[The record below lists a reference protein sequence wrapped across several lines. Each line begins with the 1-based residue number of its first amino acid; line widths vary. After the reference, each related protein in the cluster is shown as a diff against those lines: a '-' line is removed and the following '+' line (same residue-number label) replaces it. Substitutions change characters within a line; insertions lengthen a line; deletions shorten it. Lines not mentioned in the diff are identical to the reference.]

1 MAYVYGRHGGTYY
14 AGVKLLSTTGQAVY
28 YPLANQVPSDPI
40 FSDAEFSIAEKY
52 QTLSAGIKSTGLGES
67 VPDGYDVLMVSGYG
81 PFTIPINGIVKVA
94 FALIGGDS
102 LQDLQVSAIAAQ
114 KKYDELNNS
123 ESADSDDGFALR
135 QNFPNPG
142 LNQTVIDFSLSRPG
156 LTNLILYTAAGKPVR
171 ELIRDNLATGSYRV
185 NLDLSELQSGV
196 YLYKLQFEGKEK
208 TLKLLVTK

>member
-1 MAYVYGRHGGTYY
+1 MFT
-14 AGVKLLSTTGQAVY
+14 AGMVEHLMQVLNFSARPDKLSTI
-28 YPLANQVPSDPI
+28 PWLIRFRPI
-40 FSDAEFSIAEKY
+40 RFLPMVNLVSPRKY
-52 QTLSAGIKSTGLGES
+52 QTLSAGIKSTGLGEN
-67 VPDGYDVLMVSGYG
+67 VPDGYDILLVSGYG

-102 LQDLQVSAIAAQ
+102 LTDLQASAVAAQ

-123 ESADSDDGFALR
+123 EIAEAEDGFVLR

-142 LNQTVIDFSLSRPG
+142 LDQTVIEFSLSRPG
-156 LTNLILYTAAGKPVR
+156 LTNLILYNAAGQPVR
-171 ELIRDNLATGSYRV
+171 ELIRDNLAIGSYRV